1 MNSQEV
7 YKQKI
12 EAELKQA
19 QAQLAEFEAPQKS
32 FTADA
37 RAKYARQINRLKQK
51 VNAKRTLLQKRCEAD
66 KDVWDLLR
74 YCF

>member
-1 MNSQEV
+1 MNSKDV

-12 EAELKQA
+12 EAELKQV
-19 QAQLAEFEAPQKS
+19 QAKLAEFEAPKKS
-32 FTADA
+32 LTADA
-37 RAKYARQINRLKQK
+37 RIKYDKQLNNLKQK
-51 VNAKRTLLQKRCEAD
+51 VYATRTQLKERSEAN